1 MKKVTISLLSAMAL
15 FAASCDK
22 GDDPITPQPTSTK
35 TAYITTK
42 VAPVPGQKVGFNF
55 ATDTEVK
62 TIDSTLKNWDFSK
75 AFTTMRINSN
85 ASGVGNAGVQ
95 ILDIPFSTITSAP
108 ETGYAYDTTATKL
121 AVKGSSWYIYNATTH
136 SFAPIA
142 GKTFVFKTAEGNY
155 AKMEILE
162 ALPVNDSGA
171 VVTPPTMPTQIKY
184 KFNYNYQPNGSRNF

>member
-22 GDDPITPQPTSTK
+22 GDDPVNVPTSTK

-55 ATDTEVK
+55 ATDAEVK
-62 TIDSTLKNWDFSK
+62 TIDSAATNWDFSM

-95 ILDIPFSTITSAP
+95 ILDIPYSTITSAP

-121 AVKGSSWYIYNATTH
+121 AVKGSAWYTYNPTTH

-142 GKTFVFKTAEGNY
+142 GKTFVFKTANGKY
-155 AKMEILE
+155 AKMEVLE
-162 ALPVNDSGA
+162 ALPVDDSGN
-171 VVTPPTMPTQIKY
+171 VVTPPTVPTQIKY
-184 KFNYNYQPNGSRNF
+184 KFNYNYQPNGTRNF